1 MEINNKMSKKS
12 KLTYFLLMST
22 LFIWVNF
29 YCSDLIT
36 YNLDKGWRFSNSF
49 LTLVYVENTGAAFS
63 LLQNATHFLIILSII
78 ALLVIFYLTWRNFE
92 ILSAKGLLF
101 LSMLIAGITG
111 NLVERLIL
119 GHVRDFFDLT
129 FLNFPIFNIS
139 DIFINIGVFG
149 IIILILLSKKPI
161 RFL

>member
-1 MEINNKMSKKS
+1 MSKKS
-12 KLTYFLLMST
+12 KLVYFLLTSAF
-22 LFIWVNF
+22 FIWVNF

-36 YNLDKGWRFSNSF
+36 YKLDSGWRFSNSF

-63 LLQNATHFLIILSII
+63 LLQNSTHFLIILSII
-78 ALLVIFYLTWRNFE
+78 ALMVIFYLTWKNIENINF
-92 ILSAKGLLF
+92 SGFLF
-101 LSMLIAGITG
+101 LSILTAGITG
-111 NLVERLIL
+111 NMVERLIL